1 MKKSYSFASV
11 LASGLLGLG
20 LLTGTGLASAAPC
33 SQCGVVQ
40 DIHSETQ
47 KGKATALGTVGG
59 AVVGGILGNQV
70 GKGDGNTVATIAGA
84 VGGAYAGREIEKR
97 QRKQTV
103 WLTTVKMETGENRV
117 FTSTHD
123 PAWSQGT
130 QVEVNSQ
137 GELVK
142 RFTPL
147 PKPTPRAAIQ
157 HKKQSSQK
165 RS

>member
-1 MKKSYSFASV
+1 MKKSHFLSST
-11 LASGLLGLG
+11 LASALLGLG
-20 LLTGTGLASAAPC
+20 LLTGSGAASAALC
-33 SQCGVVQ
+33 DQCGVVQ
-40 DIHSETQ
+40 ETHSETQ

-84 VGGAYAGREIEKR
+84 VGGAYAGREIEKH
-97 QRKQTV
+97 QRKKTV
-103 WLTTVKMETGENRV
+103 WLTTVKMENGENRV
-117 FTSTHD
+117 FTSDHD

-147 PKPTPRAAIQ
+147 PKPTPRAAVK

>member
-84 VGGAYAGREIEKR
+84 VGGGGLGAIALTYGYQSFNNTILYMCVLSMLVMVNVVQYFGE
-97 QRKQTV
+97 
-103 WLTTVKMETGENRV
+103 WLY
-117 FTSTHD
+117 
-123 PAWSQGT
+123 
-130 QVEVNSQ
+130 
-137 GELVK
+137 
-142 RFTPL
+142 
-147 PKPTPRAAIQ
+147 
-157 HKKQSSQK
+157 KKIL
-165 RS
+165 